1 MQILNIELWRYD
13 WRTIFLFRSLF
24 LQIMYNFAILLDSF
38 KFELFFYYSYS
49 NFARKRME
57 KGEEKGFLS
66 SRILGMKLVHKM
78 YGINECNAIRVYV
91 SRSLYRGI
99 HGWAEH
105 VARTLHTRWA
115 LEVEAVM
122 LFAYGH
128 GGAASPLVQKHL
140 AASPYLALFRS
151 HYLSSPFD
159 ASRRLSPPHSR
170 LVVWLAKGLTY
181 FRTVRTHSIVSIH
194 CRPVL
199 RIINIRP

>member
-1 MQILNIELWRYD
+1 MPRHSSACLE
-13 WRTIFLFRSLF
+13 IFVPR
-24 LQIMYNFAILLDSF
+24 
-38 KFELFFYYSYS
+38 
-49 NFARKRME
+49 
-57 KGEEKGFLS
+57 
-66 SRILGMKLVHKM
+66 HPP
-78 YGINECNAIRVYV
+78 
-91 SRSLYRGI
+91 
-99 HGWAEH
+99 GWAEH

-170 LVVWLAKGLTY
+170 LVVRLAKGLTH
-181 FRTVRTHSIVSIH
+181 FRTVRIVFNSFNFVLLISQITLPLFHRIFYSISQFLQVIRLYKSGTCILMIH
-194 CRPVL
+194 PFSFFL
-199 RIINIRP
+199 KIN